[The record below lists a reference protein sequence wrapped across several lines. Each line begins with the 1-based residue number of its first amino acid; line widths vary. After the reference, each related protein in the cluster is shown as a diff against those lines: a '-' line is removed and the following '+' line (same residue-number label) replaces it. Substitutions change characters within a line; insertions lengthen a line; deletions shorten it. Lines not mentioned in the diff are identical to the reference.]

1 LIVNLDARQKINPQ
15 KLGSGVK
22 LWEASAS
29 EVPRVLPYLIQE
41 TDSSGGGD
49 PRVRLDS
56 DDFEDTEA
64 LLNAERQSTEEK
76 YSMLGAW
83 AGDRVV
89 FLGDYTERTTE
100 DGTNLYQKASKD
112 FEDVSRT
119 VAKEVRDFL
128 GDKDLAPKV
137 PQDPEEC
144 DHEDMWYTEFAD
156 NDEIWGEGYCRDC
169 HKTIEFDEAPQGA

>member
-1 LIVNLDARQKINPQ
+1 M
-15 KLGSGVK
+15 
-22 LWEASAS
+22 S

-64 LLNAERQSTEEK
+64 LLKAERQSTAEK

-100 DGTNLYQKASKD
+100 DGTNLYQKASED

-144 DHEDMWYTEFAD
+144 DHEDMWYTEFND

-169 HKTIEFDEAPQGA
+169 YETIEFDEAPQGA

>member
-1 LIVNLDARQKINPQ
+1 
-15 KLGSGVK
+15 
-22 LWEASAS
+22 
-29 EVPRVLPYLIQE
+29 
-41 TDSSGGGD
+41 
-49 PRVRLDS
+49 
-56 DDFEDTEA
+56 
-64 LLNAERQSTEEK
+64 
-76 YSMLGAW
+76 MLGAW

-128 GDKDLAPKV
+128 GDEDSAPTV
-137 PQDPEEC
+137 PEDPEEC
-144 DHEDMWYTEFAD
+144 DHEDMWYTELSKEEF
-156 NDEIWGEGYCRDC
+156 WGEGYCRDC